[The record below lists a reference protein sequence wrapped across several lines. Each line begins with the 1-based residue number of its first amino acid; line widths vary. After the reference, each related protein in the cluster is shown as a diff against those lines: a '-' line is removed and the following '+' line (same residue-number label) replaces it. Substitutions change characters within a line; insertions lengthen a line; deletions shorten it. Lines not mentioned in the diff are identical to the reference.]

1 MVCSNVLLRPKHCM
15 LCASQ
20 FCLALVAQSFIQY
33 TPWFLLLHLNTKW
46 NGDAGKGLFGDASG
60 GKGGTQEGEWDKQTW
75 QLKVK
80 HAGRQ
85 FDN

>member
-1 MVCSNVLLRPKHCM
+1 MCFWDHNTVFCVHLSFALQHLLHKVLYNT
-15 LCASQ
+15 A
-20 FCLALVAQSFIQY
+20 
-33 TPWFLLLHLNTKW
+33 LLLHLNIKL

-75 QLKVK
+75 QLKVE